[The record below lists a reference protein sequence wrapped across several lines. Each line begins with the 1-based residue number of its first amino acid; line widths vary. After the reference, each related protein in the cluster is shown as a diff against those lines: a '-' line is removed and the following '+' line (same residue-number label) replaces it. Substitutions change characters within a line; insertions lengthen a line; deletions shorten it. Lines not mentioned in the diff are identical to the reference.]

1 MLGAVD
7 PEPLIEVLFFEG
19 CPHYQPLVSRLRQL
33 LQTSNIDIEI
43 VEREMITDEMSVEQR
58 FRGSPTVRINGV
70 DVDPTLSDREE
81 YGLSCHLYQTP
92 DGLVAL
98 LQTSGLCRRY
108 KGPRQ
113 TEPES
118 PHRNLITVGSPTVR
132 INGVDVDLILSD
144 REELRGI
151 LGARPFPATRQ
162 HQCIDY

>member
-19 CPHYQPLVSRLRQL
+19 CPHYQPLLSRLRQL

-81 YGLSCHLYQTP
+81 P
-92 DGLVAL
+92 
-98 LQTSGLCRRY
+98 
-108 KGPRQ
+108 
-113 TEPES
+113 
-118 PHRNLITVGSPTVR
+118 
-132 INGVDVDLILSD
+132 
-144 REELRGI
+144 RGI
-151 LGARPFPATRQ
+151 LGACPFPASRQ

>member
-70 DVDPTLSDREE
+70 DVDPTLSDRGATTRRDRWSVRCWER
-81 YGLSCHLYQTP
+81 STP
-92 DGLVAL
+92 
-98 LQTSGLCRRY
+98 S
-108 KGPRQ
+108 
-113 TEPES
+113 
-118 PHRNLITVGSPTVR
+118 H
-132 INGVDVDLILSD
+132 
-144 REELRGI
+144 
-151 LGARPFPATRQ
+151 
-162 HQCIDY
+162 